1 MDDKKTPEERPEDI
15 GSVVEQL
22 PDFSAF
28 PSLYLTQLR
37 VTMRPEHGQP
47 MTLLQYLEKDP
58 VKKLTTQHQTP
69 KKWLENLTTVDFRDP
84 NSIINL
90 QFDLA
95 EYNVGN
101 IILCTNGKDAFAVS
115 PYPGAM
121 TVDDTPALKDSDVH
135 PGLLSLEFVD
145 DPENLSVSEPGESA
159 KSSEIGQPLPS
170 LVMPIGHFLKGYITE
185 SGIMDLD
192 DTNYVLVVDAVASAH
207 PVWLIFDRNAKDMFE
222 EEEEDDKEDKKGG
235 DGKDNNKDI
244 HPDTVELVF
253 DGTERNFDAAQV
265 LPSIQDWFESYEN
278 LSVTQIRDS
287 FRKTGLTGKIKARE
301 VTAGDASV
309 LWNKDTTADKNK

>member
-1 MDDKKTPEERPEDI
+1 MDDKKTAEERPEDTRI
-15 GSVVEQL
+15 VVEQL
-22 PDFSAF
+22 SDFPAL
-28 PSLYLTQLR
+28 PSIYLAKLR
-37 VTMRPEHGQP
+37 ARMRPEHDRP
-47 MTLLQYLEKDP
+47 MTLLQYLENDP
-58 VKKLTTQHQTP
+58 VKNLTTQHQTP

-84 NSIINL
+84 TSIVNL

-101 IILCTNGKDAFAVS
+101 IILCTNGKDDFAVS

-121 TVDDTPALKDSDVH
+121 TADDTPALKDSDIH

-145 DPENLSVSEPGESA
+145 NSDNLSVAEPGESA

-170 LVMPIGHFLKGYITE
+170 LVMPIGHLLKGYITE
-185 SGIMDLD
+185 SGITDLD
-192 DTNYVLVVDAVASAH
+192 DTNYVLVVDAVAPAH

-222 EEEEDDKEDKKGG
+222 EEEEDEEED
-235 DGKDNNKDI
+235 NRDI

-253 DGTERNFDAAQV
+253 DGTEKNFDAAQV
-265 LPSIQDWFESYEN
+265 LPSIQDWFQSYEN
-278 LSVTQIRDS
+278 LSLTRIRDS

-301 VTAGDASV
+301 VTAEDASV
-309 LWNKDTTADKNK
+309 LWNKDTTVDKNK